1 MIEMLQQEKQGK
13 FTFDSSLREGFMKL
27 NEVLQN
33 EIKGDNNFMR
43 SQARAP
49 QSMNYKRGYSIP
61 QEAYKT
67 LQQQANRKY
76 TNYPPNQQSEREF

>member
-1 MIEMLQQEKQGK
+1 MLQQEKQGK

-49 QSMNYKRGYSIP
+49 QS
-61 QEAYKT
+61 
-67 LQQQANRKY
+67 
-76 TNYPPNQQSEREF
+76 TN